1 MINPETNRS
10 KGYAFIEFTNYKE
23 FQKALNNPEPVIFGK
38 QKLVFNSAKNRY
50 DFNSNSNIQPNLICN
65 EDIKNKNNLQAYDN
79 NNNNFNNYIMSRNIN
94 DKEKLNIGISNGSTN
109 ASSFN
114 SSYNSTFQGEKCKIN
129 KKESNQLTID
139 DIIDSPLDVQIKY
152 SLKNMTNFY
161 TKTLANPNF
170 IKSKIC
176 NYFCFPFM
184 NKDIFEYNKDNFYD
198 CSNLCIN
205 TDIEKDKNDSK

>member
-1 MINPETNRS
+1 MINQETNRS

-23 FQKALNNPEPVIFGK
+23 FQKALNNPEPVILGK

-50 DFNSNSNIQPNLICN
+50 DFNSNSNIQQNLMCN
-65 EDIKNKNNLQAYDN
+65 EDIKIKNNLQGYDN
-79 NNNNFNNYIMSRNIN
+79 NVNYNNYIMSRNIN

-114 SSYNSTFQGEKCKIN
+114 SSYNSAFQGEKCKMN

-139 DIIDSPLDVQIKY
+139 DINDSPLEEQIKY
-152 SLKNMTNFY
+152 SLKNMTNLY
-161 TKTLANPNF
+161 AKTNPNF
-170 IKSKIC
+170 MKSKIC

-184 NKDIFEYNKDNFYD
+184 NKDIFENNKDNFYN
-198 CSNLCIN
+198 CSNLYIN
-205 TDIEKDKNDSK
+205 KDVEIDKNDSK

>member
-50 DFNSNSNIQPNLICN
+50 DFNANSNIQQNLMCN
-65 EDIKNKNNLQAYDN
+65 EDIKIKNNLGGYDN
-79 NNNNFNNYIMSRNIN
+79 NNNTYNNYIMSRNIN

-114 SSYNSTFQGEKCKIN
+114 SSYNSAFQGEKCKIN
-129 KKESNQLTID
+129 KKESNLLTID
-139 DIIDSPLDVQIKY
+139 DIKDSPLDEQIKY
-152 SLKNMTNFY
+152 SLKNMTNYY
-161 TKTLANPNF
+161 TKINPNF
-170 IKSKIC
+170 MKSKIC

-184 NKDIFEYNKDNFYD
+184 NKDIFEFNKDNFYN
-198 CSNLCIN
+198 CPNFLIN
-205 TDIEKDKNDSK
+205 KDIEIDKNDSK

>member
-50 DFNSNSNIQPNLICN
+50 DFNANPNIQQNLMGN
-65 EDIKNKNNLQAYDN
+65 EDIKIKNNMQGYDNN
-79 NNNNFNNYIMSRNIN
+79 NNNNFNNFIMSRNIN

-114 SSYNSTFQGEKCKIN
+114 SSYNSAFQGEKCKLI
-129 KKESNQLTID
+129 KKESNPLTID
-139 DIIDSPLDVQIKY
+139 DIIDSPLDEQIKY
-152 SLKNMTNFY
+152 SLKNMTNLY
-161 TKTLANPNF
+161 TKTNPNF

-176 NYFCFPFM
+176 NYYCFPFM
-184 NKDIFEYNKDNFYD
+184 NKDIFEYNKENFYN
-198 CSNLCIN
+198 CSNLLIN
-205 TDIEKDKNDSK
+205 KDIEIDKNESK